1 MYILEDIVA
10 VPATPLCQAFP
21 APSRDTSP
29 AQRFVLVDSLNPIV
43 LSDHESDSG
52 DTTVSG
58 DLHTAPQVCGP
69 ALEGVLDPNQD

>member
-1 MYILEDIVA
+1 MSLA
-10 VPATPLCQAFP
+10 S
-21 APSRDTSP
+21 SRQSFENSLFLT
-29 AQRFVLVDSLNPIV
+29 VLVDSLNPIV